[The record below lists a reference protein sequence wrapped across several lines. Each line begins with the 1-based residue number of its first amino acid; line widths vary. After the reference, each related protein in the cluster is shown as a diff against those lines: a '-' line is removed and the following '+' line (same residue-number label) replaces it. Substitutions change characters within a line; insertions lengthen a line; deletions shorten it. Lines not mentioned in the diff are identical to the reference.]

1 VATQDIFNRTVSS
14 FGGAFTA
21 DGTLVT
27 LKGGLS
33 ILTQRMQFS
42 YAQSITRLYD
52 ITSSNIYYV
61 GGRTQGNCAIDQVIG
76 PTSTVCAFFTAY
88 GDVCSANGRNITLTL
103 TPNCSANSSGLSPGQ
118 LGPPSP
124 GSGGQSTFTLSSCVI
139 VQLGVGF
146 AAQDMIIGSNTT
158 LMYAALTCSGN

>member
-1 VATQDIFNRTVSS
+1 MATQDIFNRSVSS

-52 ITSSNIYYV
+52 ITSLNIYYV
-61 GGRTQGNCAIDQVIG
+61 GGRTQGNCPIDQVIG

-88 GDVCSANGRNITLTL
+88 GDVCAANGRNITLML
-103 TPNCSANSSGLSPGQ
+103 TPNCSAGQ
-118 LGPPSP
+118 
-124 GSGGQSTFTLSSCVI
+124 SGGTPNPQSTFTLSSCVI

-158 LMYAALTCSGN
+158 LMYAALTCGGA